1 MMTGVMDDARIVGP
15 RMMHGCLGEG
25 LDMDDGANDAW
36 MMGGQQRCNDDWGH
50 G

>member
-25 LDMDDGANDAW
+25 LDMDDGAKDDARLLGPRT
-36 MMGGQQRCNDDWGH
+36 MQG
-50 G
+50 